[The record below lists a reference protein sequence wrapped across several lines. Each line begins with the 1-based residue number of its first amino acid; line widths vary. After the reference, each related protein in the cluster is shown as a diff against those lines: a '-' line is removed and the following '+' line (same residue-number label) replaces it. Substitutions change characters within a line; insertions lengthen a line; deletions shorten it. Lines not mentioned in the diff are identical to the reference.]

1 MGGGRWRIFFHPTH
15 PWTTS
20 LFSPPHLILFPPTTS
35 PTSRGNACHQ
45 VTAAKS
51 TRQTTQKLYIF
62 FAITLP
68 LTPPAIHHTLS
79 HTTTYCHPYQS
90 LPHSTP
96 NPVLSIFSSL
106 VIYSSSPL
114 HFTTCLL
121 WNTNAQRVISAK
133 RTTPSLAEQADR
145 YNRKKTYSMCQNHTH
160 HIHTHITH
168 ITHITST
175 HTSHTTHTHTYTSH
189 LHTHPH
195 TPHTSHTSHT
205 SFCSFRMHIFVSYIL
220 SPHLC
225 PQKKKVPKICQNPR
239 PSSLSPFP
247 MPIPPPLPPHPQLPH
262 PLPTFLSTFSFDPT
276 GT

>member
-1 MGGGRWRIFFHPTH
+1 MDDIPFFLPPSH
-15 PWTTS
+15 S
-20 LFSPPHLILFPPTTS
+20 LSPHNIAHIK
-35 PTSRGNACHQ
+35 GNACHQ

-145 YNRKKTYSMCQNHTH
+145 YNRKKTYSMCQNHTF
-160 HIHTHITH
+160 T
-168 ITHITST
+168 
-175 HTSHTTHTHTYTSH
+175 
-189 LHTHPH
+189 
-195 TPHTSHTSHT
+195 HTSHTSHT
-205 SFCSFRMHIFVSYIL
+205 SHPHTHHTQHTHIHTHHIYTHIHTHHTHHTHHTLRS
-220 SPHLC
+220 
-225 PQKKKVPKICQNPR
+225 VPCACI
-239 PSSLSPFP
+239 
-247 MPIPPPLPPHPQLPH
+247 
-262 PLPTFLSTFSFDPT
+262 FLS
-276 GT
+276 

>member
-1 MGGGRWRIFFHPTH
+1 MDDIPFFLPPSH
-15 PWTTS
+15 S
-20 LFSPPHLILFPPTTS
+20 LSPHNIAHIK
-35 PTSRGNACHQ
+35 GNACHQ

-68 LTPPAIHHTLS
+68 LTPPAIHDTLS

-145 YNRKKTYSMCQNHTH
+145 YNRKKTYSICQNHTF
-160 HIHTHITH
+160 
-168 ITHITST
+168 T
-175 HTSHTTHTHTYTSH
+175 HTSHTSHTHTYTSH

-220 SPHLC
+220 SPTLS
-225 PQKKKVPKICQNPR
+225 PKKKKKKKKKK
-239 PSSLSPFP
+239 
-247 MPIPPPLPPHPQLPH
+247 
-262 PLPTFLSTFSFDPT
+262 
-276 GT
+276 

>member
-133 RTTPSLAEQADR
+133 RTTPSFGKK
-145 YNRKKTYSMCQNHTH
+145 NRQIDTTEKKLTACSSMCQNHTH

-168 ITHITST
+168 NTHTYIHITST
-175 HTSHTTHTHTYTSH
+175 HTSTHTTRITNITHFVLFLPHAYFCQ
-189 LHTHPH
+189 LH
-195 TPHTSHTSHT
+195 
-205 SFCSFRMHIFVSYIL
+205 FV
-220 SPHLC
+220 
-225 PQKKKVPKICQNPR
+225 
-239 PSSLSPFP
+239 
-247 MPIPPPLPPHPQLPH
+247 PPPLPPKKKKSRKSVKIHDLLLSLHSLCPSHLHFPH
-262 PLPTFLSTFSFDPT
+262 IPNFPTHFPPFSVPFLLIQQEPNL
-276 GT
+276 